1 MNVAL
6 IRRRAGRWALNGA
19 AAIALLYILTPLI
32 FVVWLAFFRQE
43 IPSFPPE
50 GYSLHWFAAILDQP
64 KFVDGFSLSFQVGV
78 LATLIGLALGVP
90 AALCVTRMQFT
101 FKVPLASLLLMPLI
115 VPGVVLGT
123 AMYVFHVE
131 LENGLDVDVLGTFYA
146 LVAGHIVIVIPWV
159 VRLVTAS
166 LAGVDRSTE
175 EAAQNLGA
183 NAWITFWRITLPA
196 IRPGIVAGALF
207 GFVTSFGNLEMSLF
221 LVGPGRTTLP
231 IVILQYLEWKI
242 DPTIAAVSVVQILL
256 IAGGN
261 ADHRPLREAGAGRL
275 RWPASTSSSW
285 SSVTATST
293 PCATS
298 RCRVADGEFLVLLGP
313 SGCGKT
319 TTLRMV
325 AGFIEPTS
333 GMVRLGGGDVT
344 LLPPWRRNAGMVF
357 QSYALFP
364 HLTVAQNVAF
374 GLEMR
379 KLPRADIERRVEETL
394 ALVRLAGYGARLPR
408 QLSGGQQQRV
418 ALARAL
424 AIRPDVLLLD
434 EPLSNLDAKLRQE
447 VRVEIRELQRQ
458 MGLTTVMVTHDQEE
472 ALTMADRLVVMNEG
486 SVRQV
491 GSQRD
496 LYERPAD
503 RFVAGFVGRST
514 FLDGAV
520 EAAGRFR
527 TDGGLSL
534 ACRDGKA
541 GRAVLSLRPERVE
554 IGPTARAGLDNS
566 LPGTVEFVSYLGA
579 LIDIHVRLSPADRLV
594 VQIANREG
602 GFAPEVGQPV
612 HVGWPASAGLVFN
625 E

>member
-1 MNVAL
+1 MADVDLRGLSKHYGDFYAV
-6 IRRRAGRWALNGA
+6 RE
-19 AAIALLYILTPLI
+19 
-32 FVVWLAFFRQE
+32 V
-43 IPSFPPE
+43 
-50 GYSLHWFAAILDQP
+50 SLHI
-64 KFVDGFSLSFQVGV
+64 
-78 LATLIGLALGVP
+78 
-90 AALCVTRMQFT
+90 
-101 FKVPLASLLLMPLI
+101 
-115 VPGVVLGT
+115 
-123 AMYVFHVE
+123 
-131 LENGLDVDVLGTFYA
+131 
-146 LVAGHIVIVIPWV
+146 
-159 VRLVTAS
+159 
-166 LAGVDRSTE
+166 
-175 EAAQNLGA
+175 
-183 NAWITFWRITLPA
+183 
-196 IRPGIVAGALF
+196 
-207 GFVTSFGNLEMSLF
+207 
-221 LVGPGRTTLP
+221 
-231 IVILQYLEWKI
+231 
-242 DPTIAAVSVVQILL
+242 
-256 IAGGN
+256 
-261 ADHRPLREAGAGRL
+261 
-275 RWPASTSSSW
+275 
-285 SSVTATST
+285 
-293 PCATS
+293 
-298 RCRVADGEFLVLLGP
+298 ADGEFLVLLGP

-319 TTLRMV
+319 TTLRMI
-325 AGFIEPTS
+325 AGFIEPS
-333 GMVRLGGGDVT
+333 AGHVRLAGEDVT
-344 LLPPWRRNAGMVF
+344 LLPPWKRNAGMVF

-379 KLPRADIERRVEETL
+379 KLARADIARRVEETL
-394 ALVRLAGYGARLPR
+394 ALVRLGGYGGRLPR

-458 MGLTTVMVTHDQEE
+458 LGLTTVMVTHDQEE

-514 FLDGAV
+514 FLDGTV
-520 EAAGRFR
+520 EQPGRFR

-534 ACRDGKA
+534 ACRDGRA
-541 GRAVLSLRPERVE
+541 GRAALALRPERVE
-554 IGPTARAGLDNS
+554 IGAAPRPGLDNS

-579 LIDIHVRLSPADRLV
+579 LIDIHVRLSPNDRLV

-612 HVGWPASAGLVFN
+612 HVGWPASAGQVFN